1 MYIDFQNINHLQK
14 SKNKPC
20 FPVANLA
27 NSQFKAWL
35 GSDSLSMVLQGPW
48 PYIYT
53 QKSM

>member
-1 MYIDFQNINHLQK
+1 MCFEFQNIRPLQK

-20 FPVANLA
+20 FAVANLA